1 MIRFLVYAC
10 TVLVLWPSTA
20 LAQGE
25 DSEWATGSGGH
36 FAFLAQDEANVSV
49 LRVVAPGGV
58 VSGPE
63 IVSEPYAAPI
73 VAVGPRGDV
82 LVAWIGEDDEALH
95 ARYRPPGGVLGPDEL
110 VAPRKVEFG
119 AEAVVAGIDGAGN
132 ATVTW
137 SPERRDE
144 RGGMWVRTRSE
155 AGVWGAAQNLGGY
168 RVYDPSLTV
177 TANGSAL
184 LAWRQARTA
193 KHPNLNQTAV
203 SSRAP
208 AGVFTA
214 PRVLVGVNRDPG
226 EATVAANDRGDAIVV
241 WSQLDKRDDFQ
252 VWAAFRNAG
261 AGFGRPVRLN
271 RSRDMV
277 SRWVTVLADGAMV
290 MGWTNNFTRR
300 VEARVRNAAGT
311 LGPPV
316 TLTDD
321 LEVNSDLFPLAS
333 GALAWADRDPGVSR
347 IKLAAVNGLGFGPPL
362 DVVRVHGWFLGPAF
376 AVGPQ
381 GVAIVPR
388 PPRTADAPIRWQ
400 LVGSR

>member
-1 MIRFLVYAC
+1 MIRFLVCAC

-25 DSEWATGSGGH
+25 DSEWAAGSGGH

-49 LRVVAPGGV
+49 AA
-58 VSGPE
+58 SGRLPMAWCPAPE

-119 AEAVVAGIDGAGN
+119 AEAVSARHRRGRQRNGHVVPGAAATNAAGCGC
-132 ATVTW
+132 
-137 SPERRDE
+137 
-144 RGGMWVRTRSE
+144 RTRSE
-155 AGVWGAAQNLGGY
+155 AGVWGARRTWAA
-168 RVYDPSLTV
+168 T
-177 TANGSAL
+177 GSSPVAHGHRE
-184 LAWRQARTA
+184 RQRASGVAAGEEPA

-241 WSQLDKRDDFQ
+241 WSQLRTS
-252 VWAAFRNAG
+252 ATTFRCGRRSATRAPGRPSRATEPVPRHGEPMGDGARRRGDGDGLDEQPHPPRRGAG
-261 AGFGRPVRLN
+261 AQRGGHARPAGRRSP
-271 RSRDMV
+271 RSR
-277 SRWVTVLADGAMV
+277 GQ
-290 MGWTNNFTRR
+290 
-300 VEARVRNAAGT
+300 
-311 LGPPV
+311 LGPVPAV
-316 TLTDD
+316 
-321 LEVNSDLFPLAS
+321 P
-333 GALAWADRDPGVSR
+333 GAIAWADRDP
-347 IKLAAVNGLGFGPPL
+347 A
-362 DVVRVHGWFLGPAF
+362 
-376 AVGPQ
+376 
-381 GVAIVPR
+381 
-388 PPRTADAPIRWQ
+388 
-400 LVGSR
+400 